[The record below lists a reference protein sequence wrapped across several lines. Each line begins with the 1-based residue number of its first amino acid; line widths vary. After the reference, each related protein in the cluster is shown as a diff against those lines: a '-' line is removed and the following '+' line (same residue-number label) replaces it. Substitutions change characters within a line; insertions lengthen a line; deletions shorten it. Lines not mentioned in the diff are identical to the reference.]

1 MFVGTLNLDV
11 PLVTR
16 DDGIFSMQSLRLDSG
31 LIHRTEVAP
40 AETEK
45 TGVSGTSSSFRSIA
59 RESDPTGAGVADPHD
74 RRATPSARV
83 IGYLVSL
90 NGTQGVIDCR
100 LEPGGE
106 EWSVGHL
113 ITVVHGSSRL
123 VGVVCEVSTIDGRW
137 AQTGVNNARVTIELN
152 GEIIDQAGGEPIFHR
167 GIHSHPPLGST
178 ARRIR
183 AEDLRAIY
191 AFRGRQAVQIGRLS
205 QNNAVS
211 ADIDISELVARHFAV
226 LGSSGVGKT
235 TAVSLLIKK
244 AVSVRP
250 KLRVIILDPHN
261 EYATHFPSLANVI
274 NSESLELPIWMFRFD
289 ELADIVFSGRQPHAD
304 ERDALYDVIRAAKA
318 KYLSDTGSSTGGS
331 VLRRQTAAESAH
343 AQITADTP
351 TPFRMIDAVAV
362 IEEWLGK
369 LDQRFTR
376 SDLRGLR
383 FRLEGLSRDPRFRFM
398 FGRTVAE
405 DDIAKVISRLF
416 RIPTRGM
423 PITIIELA
431 GLPNEVVNSV
441 VSVVARLAF
450 EIAFWCTGTYEV
462 NVLCEEAHRYI
473 PAGQV
478 QNFGPARQAIGR
490 IAKEGRKYSASLG
503 VISQRP
509 SELDPT
515 VLSQCATMFAMRLTN
530 ENDKRIIQDAVGASA
545 LSTIAFLSSIADRE
559 AIAFGEAIAT
569 PMRMKFADIA
579 LHPEEPRSLEGS
591 SSDPIPIDLRTLAVR
606 LRGEGG

>member
-1 MFVGTLNLDV
+1 
-11 PLVTR
+11 
-16 DDGIFSMQSLRLDSG
+16 MQSLRLDSG
-31 LIHRTEVAP
+31 LIHRTEVAA
-40 AETEK
+40 AESEK
-45 TGVSGTSSSFRSIA
+45 TGGSGTPSSIRTIP
-59 RESDPTGAGVADPHD
+59 RESDPTGAGLVDPLD

-83 IGYLVSL
+83 IGHLVSL

-318 KYLSDTGSSTGGS
+318 KYLSDTGPSTGGS

-490 IAKEGRKYSASLG
+490 IAKEGRKYCASLG

-579 LHPEEPRSLEGS
+579 LHPEQPRSLEGS

>member
-1 MFVGTLNLDV
+1 
-11 PLVTR
+11 
-16 DDGIFSMQSLRLDSG
+16 MQSLRLDSG
-31 LIHRTEVAP
+31 SIYRTGGAQ
-40 AETEK
+40 AETERA
-45 TGVSGTSSSFRSIA
+45 GSSGFAPAIRSIP
-59 RESDPTGAGVADPHD
+59 RESEPAGSGAVDAHE
-74 RRATPSARV
+74 RRETPPPRV
-83 IGYLVSL
+83 IGHLVSL
-90 NGTQGVIDCR
+90 NGIQGVIDCR
-100 LEPGGE
+100 LEPDGE

-113 ITVVHGSSRL
+113 ITVVHGASRL
-123 VGVVCEVSTIDGRW
+123 VGVVCEVATTDGRW
-137 AQTGVNNARVTIELN
+137 SQSGVNNARVTIELN
-152 GEIIDQAGGEPIFHR
+152 GEIVDQAEGGPIFHR
-167 GIHSHPPLGST
+167 GIHSHPPLGSS

-211 ADIDISELVARHFAV
+211 ADIDISELIARHFAV

-244 AVSVRP
+244 AVAVRP

-304 ERDALYDVIRAAKA
+304 ERDALYDVIRAAKT
-318 KYLSDTGSSTGGS
+318 KYLADTGSSAGGS
-331 VLRRQTAAESAH
+331 VLRRQTVAESA
-343 AQITADTP
+343 QITPDTP

-423 PITIIELA
+423 PITVIELA

-569 PMRMKFADIA
+569 PMRMKFADIS
-579 LHPEEPRSLEGS
+579 LHPEEQRCPEGS
-591 SSDPIPIDLRTLAVR
+591 SFDPIPIDLRSLAVR
-606 LRGEGG
+606 LRGEAA